1 MTTSRA
7 LPRAAAL
14 LTAGAATIHLGV
26 AQAHFTEWWAS
37 GAFFLGAA
45 AAQSAWAVAAWTR
58 PPVRRLLGI
67 GAALNLGLVAIWA
80 LSRTAGIP
88 LSPGGGVP
96 EPVGSA
102 DLITVAMEGLATVAI
117 TAQAWTPRAGARLVG
132 SSGRRAML
140 LGAGVA
146 VAVVTASGVAL
157 AAPERGHAPEPGH
170 APESGEATI
179 STHSDGH
186 LGLAPPADQPGVQP
200 GPEDAAGAKHTH
212 PNLPD
217 TSTATREQT
226 AAAEKLL
233 ADTIDSTTAYR
244 DLAAARAAGYD
255 VQRAWDHR
263 SALLARSGRTSPG
276 DRIQLVHV
284 PNRAFRTDGR
294 ILDAARPETLVYA
307 HTAAGEFLLVGAMF
321 TAERKDPPTSYLPYL
336 RWHTHSLCR
345 GGGVARLRPVDGV
358 CADGTVLTESGAMA
372 HLWFVDAK
380 ELPCAYAIRPPRE
393 QIVAY
398 QKSLPRG

>member
-7 LPRAAAL
+7 LPGAAAL
-14 LTAGAATIHLGV
+14 LTAGAAAIHLGV
-26 AQAHFTEWWAS
+26 AQAHFAEWWAS

-58 PPVRRLLGI
+58 SPVRRRLGI

-88 LSPGGGVP
+88 LGPGGGAP
-96 EPVGSA
+96 EPVGAA

-117 TAQAWTPRAGARLVG
+117 TAQVWTPTAGARLVG
-132 SSGRRAML
+132 SSARRAML

-146 VAVVTASGVAL
+146 LAVVTASGVAL
-157 AAPERGHAPEPGH
+157 AAPEPGH
-170 APESGEATI
+170 AIQPGQVTSSAHT
-179 STHSDGH
+179 DGH
-186 LGLAPPADQPGVQP
+186 LGLAAATTQRGTQP
-200 GPEDAAGAKHTH
+200 GPDDAADAQHGH

-217 TSTATREQT
+217 TSTAAPEQT

-233 ADTIDSTTAYR
+233 ADTIASTTAYR

-255 VQRAWDHR
+255 VQRAWDRR
-263 SALLARSGRTSPG
+263 SALLARMGRTPAG

-294 ILDAARPETLVYA
+294 ILDATRPETLVYA
-307 HTAAGEFLLVGAMF
+307 HAAAGKFVLVGAMF
-321 TAERKDPPTSYLPYL
+321 TAERKDPPASYLPYL

-372 HLWFVDAK
+372 HLWFVDVK
-380 ELPCAYAIRPPRE
+380 DLPYAYAIRPPRE

-398 QKSLPRG
+398 QKSLARG

>member
-1 MTTSRA
+1 MTRSRA
-7 LPRAAAL
+7 LPQAAAL
-14 LTAGAATIHLGV
+14 LTAGAAAIHLGV
-26 AQAHFTEWWAS
+26 AQAHFVEWWAS
-37 GAFFLGAA
+37 GALFLGAS

-88 LSPGGGVP
+88 LGPGGGAP
-96 EPVGSA
+96 EPVGPA

-117 TAQAWTPRAGARLVG
+117 TVQAWTPTAGARLVG
-132 SSGRRAML
+132 SSARRAML

-146 VAVVTASGVAL
+146 LAVVTASGVAL
-157 AAPERGHAPEPGH
+157 AAPEPGH
-170 APESGEATI
+170 ATEPDQVTSSAQT
-179 STHSDGH
+179 DGH
-186 LGLAPPADQPGVQP
+186 LGLAAAAAEQPGTQP
-200 GPEDAAGAKHTH
+200 GPDDAAGAQHAH

-217 TSTATREQT
+217 TSAATPEQT

-233 ADTIDSTTAYR
+233 ADTIASTTAYR

-255 VQRAWDHR
+255 VQRAWDRR
-263 SALLARSGRTSPG
+263 SAVLARMGRTSAG
-276 DRIQLVHV
+276 GRVQLVHV
-284 PNRAFRTDGR
+284 PNPAFRTDGR
-294 ILDAARPETLVYA
+294 ILDATRPETLVYA
-307 HTAAGEFLLVGAMF
+307 HTAAGELVLVGAMF
-321 TAERKDPPTSYLPYL
+321 TAERKDPPASYLPYL

-345 GGGVARLRPVDGV
+345 GGGVAGLRPVDGV

-372 HLWFVDAK
+372 HLWFVDVK
-380 ELPCAYAIRPPRE
+380 DLPYAYAIRPPRE

-398 QKSLPRG
+398 QKSLARG